1 MALMARSKAKHRG
14 PAKHKPKL
22 RVKAAGASKRK
33 ALKRQQ
39 PPGGDAMDAEPTRP
53 GQHLARDVESTTS
66 VRSAI
71 ISVKSQHKYQ
81 RQGRASA

>member
-22 RVKAAGASKRK
+22 KVKGAGAAKRK

-39 PPGGDAMDAEPTRP
+39 PAGDDAMDAEPTRP
-53 GQHLARDVESTTS
+53 GQHVDGDAKATTS
-66 VRSAI
+66 MATSRTLPCVDAPLT
-71 ISVKSQHKYQ
+71 
-81 RQGRASA
+81 GRT